1 MNTKFDSEIEQ
12 LGKRQKKEMERL
24 AQSQEQQ
31 YKMRVKELKAEQ
43 ALEQKHHREQM
54 KEAEKAALREV
65 GSGDER

>member
-1 MNTKFDSEIEQ
+1 MNTKFDGEIEQ

-65 GSGDER
+65 RSGGER